1 MELYVTKFEL
11 YFIQNYFLMNCFM
24 KYYKIKSIKI
34 CSDTFKDWSNQS
46 SWFRLEK
53 KYTIRP

>member
-1 MELYVTKFEL
+1 MELFVTKFEL

-34 CSDTFKDWSNQS
+34 CSDNFKGWSNLLS
-46 SWFRLEK
+46 CWFRLK
-53 KYTIRP
+53 KK